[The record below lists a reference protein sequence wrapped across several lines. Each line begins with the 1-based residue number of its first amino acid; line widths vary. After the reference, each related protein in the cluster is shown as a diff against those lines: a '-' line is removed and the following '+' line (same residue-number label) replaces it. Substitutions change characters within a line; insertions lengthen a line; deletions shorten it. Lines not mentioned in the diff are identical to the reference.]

1 MFIKQL
7 EKTMKKSKTT
17 SFLLD
22 VDVKSAIPIYEQI
35 KDAVKIA
42 IFSQKLRADDKVISV
57 RNLSVRH
64 NINPLTILK
73 AYGQLE
79 ADGFLYSRRGSGFF
93 VRTDPEKTK
102 TARHTVLKK
111 EVAAFFKRIS
121 SLGFTL
127 DDLQREITNYSE
139 VNEDDQT

>member
-1 MFIKQL
+1 
-7 EKTMKKSKTT
+7 MKKSEAK

-42 IFSQKLRADDKVISV
+42 IFSQKLRADDKMISV
-57 RNLSVRH
+57 RNLSTRH

-79 ADGFLYSRRGSGFF
+79 ADGFLYSRRGSGYY
-93 VRTDPEKTK
+93 VKPGSGKSR
-102 TARHTVLKK
+102 TARNALLKK
-111 EVAAFFKRIS
+111 EVADFFKRIS

-127 DDLQREITNYSE
+127 KDLQGELKNHSE
-139 VNEDDQT
+139 VVEND

>member
-1 MFIKQL
+1 
-7 EKTMKKSKTT
+7 MKKTETK

-42 IFSQKLRADDKVISV
+42 VFSQKLQGDDKMISV
-57 RNLSVRH
+57 RNLSTRH

-79 ADGFLYSRRGSGFF
+79 ADGFLYSRRGSGYF
-93 VRTDPEKTK
+93 VKSGSEKSG
-102 TARHTVLKK
+102 TARNAVLKK
-111 EVAAFFKRIS
+111 EVADFFKRIS

-127 DDLQREITNYSE
+127 RDLQGELKNHSE
-139 VNEDDQT
+139 VIEND

>member
-1 MFIKQL
+1 
-7 EKTMKKSKTT
+7 MKKSKTT

-42 IFSQKLRADDKVISV
+42 IFSQKLKADDKVISV

-79 ADGFLYSRRGSGFF
+79 ADGFLYSRRGSGYF
-93 VRTDPEKTK
+93 VRADPKKTK
-102 TARHTVLKK
+102 TARNTILKK
-111 EVAAFFKRIS
+111 EVATFFKRIS

-127 DDLQREITNYSE
+127 SDLQREMTNYSE

>member
-1 MFIKQL
+1 
-7 EKTMKKSKTT
+7 MKKSETK

-42 IFSQKLRADDKVISV
+42 IFSQKLQADDKMISV
-57 RNLSVRH
+57 RNLSTRH

-79 ADGFLYSRRGSGFF
+79 ADGFLYSRRGSGYY
-93 VRTDPEKTK
+93 VKPGSEKSG
-102 TARHTVLKK
+102 TARNAVLKK
-111 EVAAFFKRIS
+111 EVADFFKRIS

-127 DDLQREITNYSE
+127 RDLQGELKNHSE
-139 VNEDDQT
+139 VIEND

>member
-1 MFIKQL
+1 M
-7 EKTMKKSKTT
+7 
-17 SFLLD
+17 D

-42 IFSQKLRADDKVISV
+42 IFSQKLKADDKVISV

-79 ADGFLYSRRGSGFF
+79 ADGFLYSRRGSGYF
-93 VRTDPEKTK
+93 VRADPKKTK
-102 TARHTVLKK
+102 TARNTILKK
-111 EVAAFFKRIS
+111 EVATFFKRIS

-127 DDLQREITNYSE
+127 SDLQREMTNYSE

>member
-1 MFIKQL
+1 
-7 EKTMKKSKTT
+7 MKKSETKP
-17 SFLLD
+17 FLLD

-42 IFSQKLRADDKVISV
+42 IFSQRLQPDDKIVSV
-57 RNLSVRH
+57 RNLSIRH

-79 ADGFLYSRRGSGFF
+79 TDGFLYSRRGSGYF
-93 VRTDPEKTK
+93 VKANPEKST
-102 TARHTVLKK
+102 TARKAILKK

-127 DDLQREITNYSE
+127 RDLQNELKNHSE
-139 VNEDDQT
+139 VIEND

>member
-1 MFIKQL
+1 
-7 EKTMKKSKTT
+7 MKKSKTT

-79 ADGFLYSRRGSGFF
+79 NDGFLYSRRGSGYF
-93 VRTDPEKTK
+93 VRANPEKSTS
-102 TARHTVLKK
+102 TRNAVLKK
-111 EVAAFFKRIS
+111 EVATFFKRIS

-127 DDLQREITNYSE
+127 SDLQRELKNHSE
-139 VNEDDQT
+139 VSENDQT

>member
-1 MFIKQL
+1 
-7 EKTMKKSKTT
+7 MKKSKTT

-42 IFSQKLRADDKVISV
+42 IFSQKLQADDKVISV
-57 RNLSVRH
+57 RNLSTRH

-79 ADGFLYSRRGSGFF
+79 ADGFLYSRRGSGYY
-93 VRTDPEKTK
+93 VKPGSEKSS
-102 TARHTVLKK
+102 TARNAVLKK
-111 EVAAFFKRIS
+111 EVADFFKRIS

-127 DDLQREITNYSE
+127 RDLQGEIKNHSE
-139 VNEDDQT
+139 VIEND